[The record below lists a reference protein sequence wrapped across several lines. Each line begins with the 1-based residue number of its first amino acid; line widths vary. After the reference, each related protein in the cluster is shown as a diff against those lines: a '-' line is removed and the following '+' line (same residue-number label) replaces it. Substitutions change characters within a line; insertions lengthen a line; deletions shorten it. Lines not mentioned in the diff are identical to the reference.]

1 MLNEIFEEVKKKME
15 KSVEYYKEELK
26 GVRTGRASAALFE
39 NIKVDYYGTPTPIP
53 QVATIQVPDPR
64 LITIQP
70 WEPNMV
76 PVIEKAIMNSGL
88 GLNPS
93 NDGKLIRVPIPPLT
107 EERRK
112 ELVKLV
118 NKMAEEARVAIRNE
132 RRYGNEKVKKLE
144 KDKEISEDEAKRAL
158 DKIQE
163 MTNEYIKKIDEI
175 TEKKEKE
182 IMEI

>member
-1 MLNEIFEEVKKKME
+1 MLNSLYEEIKEKME
-15 KSVEYYKEELK
+15 KTLNYYKEELK

-53 QVATIQVPDPR
+53 QVATVQVPDPR

-70 WEPNMV
+70 WEPNMI
-76 PVIEKAIMNSGL
+76 PVIEKAIMSSGL
-88 GLNPS
+88 NLNPS

-112 ELVKLV
+112 DLVKLIH
-118 NKMAEEARVAIRNE
+118 KMAEEAKVAIRNE
-132 RRYGNEKVKKLE
+132 RRAGNERVKKLE
-144 KDKEISEDEAKRAL
+144 KDKEISEDEARKAL

-163 MTNEYIKKIDEI
+163 LTNEYVKKIDEV
-175 TEKKEKE
+175 TAKKEKE
-182 IMEI
+182 IMEF

>member
-1 MLNEIFEEVKKKME
+1 MINDVYNEVKEKME
-15 KSVEYYKEELK
+15 KTISFYKEELK

-88 GLNPS
+88 NLNPS
-93 NDGKLIRVPIPPLT
+93 NDGKMIRVPIPALT

-132 RRYGNEKVKKLE
+132 RRAGNDKIKKLE
-144 KDKEISEDEAKRAL
+144 KDKEVSEDEARKAL

-163 MTNEYIKKIDEI
+163 LTNEYIKKIDEI